1 MKVDNISLENNPEL
15 FADFDDSVIKY
26 ISQNCETLTEE
37 EFNEIVN
44 KELAKKG

>member
-15 FADFDDSVIKY
+15 FADFDDSTINY

>member
-15 FADFDDSVIKY
+15 FADFDDSTINY

-37 EFNEIVN
+37 EFNEILN
-44 KELAKKG
+44 KELAKK

>member
-1 MKVDNISLENNPEL
+1 MKDVEISLENNPEL
-15 FADFDDSVIKY
+15 FADFDDSTIQY

-44 KELAKKG
+44 KELAKNG